1 MKRYSSDTLFLFL
14 CGNKMLGNLGAR
26 KPKSQRTSF
35 CSPTSIMRVEKQMLA
50 IKVQYLCD
58 VYDDESLETNHVVS
72 CKNFKI
78 QFLFAV
84 ITSHFYI

>member
-50 IKVQYLCD
+50 IKAQYLCD
-58 VYDDESLETNHVVS
+58 VYDDESFETNHVVS

-78 QFLFAV
+78 QFLLAV